1 MHSEDDIQNW
11 HLFPEPVWFNTARKP
26 ALRAFTGWFRA
37 GNLEGKNLGLRSG
50 LDGSSQPDQT
60 VFIKSGARPGRKA
73 EHRTLIRRAMPP
85 AIAHTDHAIPI
96 LPARS
101 MESTLAFY
109 RRLGFNVEVA
119 SPAGDYAIA
128 VRGTL
133 EIHFFAHAALIPRE
147 SAFGCY
153 FRVHDV
159 DALFEAFAAVGLPHD
174 GIPRLTTPE
183 DKPWGMR
190 EFALVDENGTL
201 IRIGQER

>member
-1 MHSEDDIQNW
+1 MTFHGSE
-11 HLFPEPVWFNTARKP
+11 TKP
-26 ALRAFTGWFRA
+26 
-37 GNLEGKNLGLRSG
+37 N
-50 LDGSSQPDQT
+50 
-60 VFIKSGARPGRKA
+60 RKA
-73 EHRTLIRRAMPP
+73 EHCIFIRRAMPP
-85 AIAHTDHAIPI
+85 VITHTNLAIPI

-101 MESTLAFY
+101 MEATVAFY
-109 RRLGFNVEVA
+109 RRLGFDVRVA
-119 SPAGDYAIA
+119 SPTGDYAIA

-133 EIHFFAHAALIPRE
+133 EVHFFLHKALVPRE

-159 DALFEAFAAVGLPHD
+159 DTLFEAFAAIGLPHD
-174 GIPRLTTPE
+174 GIPRLTPPE